1 MQEFKIK
8 LFLMTEELSSDAYLI
23 ISQRKFE
30 IYLLDKKN
38 LKNIYKKE
46 LYLEDDIDQIDY
58 NLLSV
63 FLDKNI
69 FKIEKLTGNFLE
81 SISVIIENHKILNF
95 SIGIKKKNYGEKI
108 NKQYLESSLT
118 ELKDLFK
125 ENYQNNKIIH
135 FIINRYLID
144 GVNYSSFDQE
154 IDGDFICVE
163 ANFISI
169 PSILIKK
176 IGDVLEKY
184 QIKIDRLFEKN
195 YIQSLFEEQ
204 SLDLSIC
211 AHKIQSGQN
220 QNEISLVSKRYKR
233 KGFFEKFF
241 QLFS

>member
-1 MQEFKIK
+1 MI
-8 LFLMTEELSSDAYLI
+8 EELSLDAYLS
-23 ISQRKFE
+23 ISQKKFE

-46 LYLEDDIDQIDY
+46 FHFENDIDQIDY
-58 NLLSV
+58 NLLGD

-69 FKIEKLTGNFLE
+69 FKIEKLTGNFLK
-81 SISVIIENHKILNF
+81 SISLIIENYNILNF

-108 NKQYLESSLT
+108 NKQYLESSLI

-144 GVNYSSFDQE
+144 DINYTSFDQE
-154 IDGDFICVE
+154 INGEFICVE
-163 ANFISI
+163 AKFISV
-169 PSILIKK
+169 PSILIKE
-176 IGDVLEKY
+176 ISDVLAKY
-184 QIKIDRLFEKN
+184 QIKIGSLFEKN
-195 YIQSLFEEQ
+195 YIQNFFEEQ
-204 SLDLSIC
+204 SLELTIS
-211 AHKIQSGQN
+211 AHKIKSGQN
-220 QNEISLVSKRYKR
+220 QNEISLVSKSYKK

>member
-1 MQEFKIK
+1 MI
-8 LFLMTEELSSDAYLI
+8 EELSLDAYLS
-23 ISQRKFE
+23 ISQKKFE

-46 LYLEDDIDQIDY
+46 FHFENDTDQIDY
-58 NLLSV
+58 YLLGD

-69 FKIEKLTGNFLE
+69 FKIEKLTGNFLK
-81 SISVIIENHKILNF
+81 SISLIIENYNILNF

-108 NKQYLESSLT
+108 NKQYLESSLI

-144 GVNYSSFDQE
+144 DINYTSFDQE
-154 IDGDFICVE
+154 INGEFICVE
-163 ANFISI
+163 AKFISV
-169 PSILIKK
+169 PSILIKE
-176 IGDVLEKY
+176 ISDVLAKY
-184 QIKIDRLFEKN
+184 QIKIGSLFEKN
-195 YIQSLFEEQ
+195 YIQNFFEEQ
-204 SLDLSIC
+204 SLELTIS
-211 AHKIQSGQN
+211 AHKIKSGLN
-220 QNEISLVSKRYKR
+220 QNEISLVSKSYKK

>member
-1 MQEFKIK
+1 MI
-8 LFLMTEELSSDAYLI
+8 EELSLDAYLS
-23 ISQRKFE
+23 ISQKKFE

-46 LYLEDDIDQIDY
+46 FHFENDTDQIDY
-58 NLLSV
+58 NLLGD

-69 FKIEKLTGNFLE
+69 FKIEKLTGNFLK
-81 SISVIIENHKILNF
+81 SISLIIENYNILNF

-108 NKQYLESSLT
+108 NKQYLESSLI

-144 GVNYSSFDQE
+144 DINYTSFDQE
-154 IDGDFICVE
+154 INGEFMCVE
-163 ANFISI
+163 AKFISV
-169 PSILIKK
+169 PSILIKE
-176 IGDVLEKY
+176 ISDVLAKY
-184 QIKIDRLFEKN
+184 QIKIGSLFEKN
-195 YIQSLFEEQ
+195 YIQNFFEEQ
-204 SLDLSIC
+204 SLELTIS
-211 AHKIQSGQN
+211 AHKIKSGLN
-220 QNEISLVSKRYKR
+220 QNEISLVSKSYKK

>member
-1 MQEFKIK
+1 MI
-8 LFLMTEELSSDAYLI
+8 EELSLDAYLS
-23 ISQRKFE
+23 ISQKKFE

-46 LYLEDDIDQIDY
+46 FHFENDTDQIDY
-58 NLLSV
+58 NLLGD

-69 FKIEKLTGNFLE
+69 FKIEKLTGNFLKN
-81 SISVIIENHKILNF
+81 ISLIIENYNILNF

-108 NKQYLESSLT
+108 NKQYLESSLI

-144 GVNYSSFDQE
+144 DVNYTSFDQE
-154 IDGDFICVE
+154 INGEFICVE
-163 ANFISI
+163 AKFISV
-169 PSILIKK
+169 PSILIKE
-176 IGDVLEKY
+176 ISDVLAKY
-184 QIKIDRLFEKN
+184 QIKIGSLFEKN
-195 YIQSLFEEQ
+195 YIQNFFEEQ
-204 SLDLSIC
+204 SLELTIS
-211 AHKIQSGQN
+211 AHKIKSGQN
-220 QNEISLVSKRYKR
+220 QNEISLVSKSYKK